1 MLGARKAS
9 FLEIGDSAKD
19 VCASHECDVALVH
32 FDAVLDDR
40 CIDHLPVFI
49 IGLID
54 FLEVLP
60 FLFVHVDRDQHIPTL
75 ASILHHSL
83 EHNPSLSYIP
93 VFEKTEATTC
103 NLVLRIVFVD
113 PLDEVVVLRT
123 EITLNNVTTT
133 TTIVIVVI
141 VVSVIGVI
149 VIVVIVVLVIVVIG
163 VVVIVLVVIVV
174 IGVVGGFIS
183 SVVVLA

>member
-1 MLGARKAS
+1 MLGVRKAS

-19 VCASHECDVALVH
+19 KCASHDCHVALVL

-40 CIDHLPVFI
+40 CFEHLSVCI

-60 FLFVHVDRDQHIPTL
+60 FLFFHFDPDVHIPIL

-83 EHNPSLSYIP
+83 VLNPSLRLLP
-93 VFEKTEATTC
+93 VFEKTDATAC
-103 NLVLRIVFVD
+103 KFELRIVFVD

-123 EITLNNVTTT
+123 EITLNNVAA

-149 VIVVIVVLVIVVIG
+149 VIVVVVLVVVIVIVVIG
-163 VVVIVLVVIVV
+163 VG
-174 IGVVGGFIS
+174 GVVGGVVS
-183 SVVVLA
+183 SVAVLA